1 MSNDILIVDDSATIR
16 AMIKRTVAMIGLE
29 VGEVYEAGNGME
41 ALAQMADHPMAA
53 VLADINM
60 PVMNGVQLVRAM
72 RRHETLKEIPVVI
85 VSTEG
90 SQQRIDELEG
100 HGIVGYVRK
109 PFHPEQLR
117 EVLEPVLGCGNEQ
130 NDFAQAADDLF

>member
-16 AMIKRTVAMIGLE
+16 AMIKRAVGMIGLE

-60 PVMNGVQLVRAM
+60 PVMNGVQLVKAM
-72 RRHETLKEIPVVI
+72 RKHETLREIPVII

-90 SQQRIDELEG
+90 SQQRME
-100 HGIVGYVRK
+100 R
-109 PFHPEQLR
+109 LR